1 MQRHD
6 VWAARRRRRPYG
18 DATAGVAERGHRSA
32 VPWPRREQAD
42 TRQTPHRQPERLR
55 VLIVDDSD
63 LFAAGLRLV
72 LEGDGSIQVVGRAHN
87 GRVGVAMASAL
98 SPDVVVMDLNM
109 PVMDGIEATRRIT
122 EQSAVPV
129 LVLTASPVPC
139 GDEVARAAG
148 ACGLLDKQTDG
159 RELRARIREAGA
171 VRKRPLL
178 GRTPW

>member
-1 MQRHD
+1 MG
-6 VWAARRRRRPYG
+6 V
-18 DATAGVAERGHRSA
+18 ATAIPLSDDG
-32 VPWPRREQAD
+32 PAD
-42 TRQTPHRQPERLR
+42 DRQVLRNEADRLR

-122 EQSAVPV
+122 EQSQVPV
-129 LVLTASPVPC
+129 LVLTASPMPC
-139 GDEVARAAG
+139 GDVVARAAG

-171 VRKRPLL
+171 SRRRPV
-178 GRTPW
+178 TPLML